1 MNNVYK
7 CSLYLVAVPSP
18 SVEIVPI
25 GLPVIGRTF
34 NLTCNAA
41 VPDNVVGLATISV
54 TWLYNGNETL
64 GDNVTQTY
72 NGSNSA
78 SLTFSNISQT
88 QEGLYTCVAILS
100 IPGIPLRRNA
110 TVNYDFR
117 TLGKIRYC

>member
-1 MNNVYK
+1 M
-7 CSLYLVAVPSP
+7 YLVVVPLP
-18 SVEIVPI
+18 SVEIVST
-25 GLPVIGRTF
+25 GLPIFGRTF
-34 NLTCNAA
+34 TLTCNAA
-41 VPDNVVGLATISV
+41 VPDNVVGLATIVSF

-64 GDNVTQTY
+64 GDHVTQTY

-78 SLTFSNISQT
+78 SLAFSKVSQT

-110 TVNYDFR
+110 TVDYVFR